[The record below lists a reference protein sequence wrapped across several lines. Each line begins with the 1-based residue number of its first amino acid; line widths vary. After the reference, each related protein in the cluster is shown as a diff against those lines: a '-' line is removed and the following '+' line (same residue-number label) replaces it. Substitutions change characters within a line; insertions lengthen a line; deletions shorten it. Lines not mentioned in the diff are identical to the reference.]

1 MTKGNTSGVDLLVD
15 KTKGIFGQ
23 VYIVGHHLT
32 SGKSGYRHNKKIL
45 SSSQL
50 AKSTSGGING
60 GLVNL
65 ELAK

>member
-15 KTKGIFGQ
+15 KTKGILGQ
-23 VYIVGHHLT
+23 VYIVERHLT
-32 SGKSGYRHNKKIL
+32 SRKSGHRHNKKIISL
-45 SSSQL
+45 SQL